1 MPITR
6 VRCALGSVSNMYMY
20 SVWVLCVC
28 LLCGKGMLGFCMIT
42 RVRCASGSV
51 SNMIYVFCVGF
62 MCLLCGM
69 GLLGVGV
76 CVFCVGR
83 GSGAWE
89 G

>member
-1 MPITR
+1 MLGFCTITR
-6 VRCALGSVSNMYMY
+6 VRCV
-20 SVWVLCVC
+20 
-28 LLCGKGMLGFCMIT
+28 
-42 RVRCASGSV
+42 SGSV

-69 GLLGVGV
+69 RMLGVGV
-76 CVFCVGR
+76 CVVCVGR